1 MSRALLL
8 VASVILALSVTGCA
22 RTQPVYN
29 ANNTSVV
36 GGTTSG
42 LTQAQIKQAILKAAA
57 DREWIAKEVGDG
69 HIVATVYVRDH
80 MAEVDINYGPNQ
92 YSITYKNSDNLLYDG
107 TMIHRNYNKWI
118 KLLDA
123 EIREELARS

>member
-1 MSRALLL
+1 
-8 VASVILALSVTGCA
+8 VILGLSVTGCA

-29 ANNTSVV
+29 VNNASVV

-42 LTQAQIKQAILKAAA
+42 LTQAQIRQAILKAAA
-57 DREWIAKEVGDG
+57 DREWIAKEAGDG
-69 HIVATVYVRDH
+69 HIVAAVYVRNH

-123 EIREELARS
+123 EIKEELARS